1 MSTENQHGLIE
12 GQALDKKD
20 GIVLP
25 ESHDVRHYA
34 YFAKIHDESGKRL
47 IGTAMVDDLKVMEY
61 TQSLDNRK
69 RLPEVDL
76 KITRGPEA
84 PQPPMRRPFVF
95 RLDTTLQPP
104 MTESPPRY

>member
-1 MSTENQHGLIE
+1 MSEQNPADLIE
-12 GQALDKKD
+12 GQSLGKKE
-20 GIVLP
+20 GIELP
-25 ESHDVRHYA
+25 KSHDVRHYA
-34 YFAKIHDESGKRL
+34 YYAKIHDESGKRL
-47 IGTAMVDDLKVMEY
+47 IGTAMVDDLKVVEH

-104 MTESPPRY
+104 MTEPIPQ